1 MNTLLDMFLNG
12 NGAGGGDWISALLS
26 MSLALVLGHI
36 VAWVYMLTH
45 TGLSYSRTFV
55 ASLMVLP
62 VIVSLVMMLMTNSLV
77 VAFGLLAIFA
87 VVRFRNV
94 LKDTRDTVFILWAI
108 VEGMAVGTG
117 LMGAAIMGGLFIGVV
132 FLYMRLT
139 AFGIRH
145 RYDVMLS
152 LQWAGPTPPREAL
165 GPLLKRHA
173 ARAQLVSQRGDTGD
187 MDLSYRLL
195 LRDPTRSQE
204 LLDEL
209 RALGGV
215 EHASL
220 YLREDESEI

>member
-1 MNTLLDMFLNG
+1 MNALLDLFLNG
-12 NGAGGGDWISALLS
+12 NGGGGGDWVTALLS

-117 LMGAAIMGGLFIGVV
+117 LLGAAIMGGLFIGAV

-152 LQWAGPTPPREAL
+152 LQWVGSGPAREVL
-165 GPLLKRHA
+165 SPLLKRHA
-173 ARAQLVSQRGDTGD
+173 ARAQLVSQRGGDGD

-195 LRDPTRSQE
+195 LRNPARSQE

-209 RALGGV
+209 RAMGGV